1 MSSECYPPVAV
12 TLVNGYYPEEFPF
25 NPDEEYPEYQGKNI
39 ASKPNYVYRAVRE
52 SLKNLGYDREHYDTK
67 QWNPLGSLITPGDRV
82 FIKPNLVAHEYRQSC
97 PCKGDLYSV
106 ITHPSVVR
114 AVADYAA
121 IALAGQGEIVIGD
134 NPSIDADFSK
144 LNAATNLKACEDFYR
159 DNLNIKCRVLDLRK
173 HICPDLKYY
182 GFKSKMKQGPG
193 DPEGD
198 SIINLGKQSLL
209 YGLNPLLFR
218 GIYSKRWQTIK
229 HHHGSR
235 HEYCISNTILN
246 SNVYISIPKLK
257 AHRKVGAT
265 LNIKGLVGINSDKNF
280 LIHWRIGY
288 PKMGGDEF
296 PNPERWRDLF
306 GWTLRHII
314 NDLTHE
320 RMYYWM
326 RSRTKGTPLFDF
338 FQTETCPSG
347 RKHRGAWEGNDTCWR
362 MATDLYNLFVK
373 DLSGLRQKKGFQTKT
388 FSVVDGV
395 LAGEGD
401 GPFCPSSKE
410 GHIIVAGQDLLLV
423 DCVGVRLMDFNL
435 EEIRYL
441 KHLIKDNNI
450 DLKQVRV
457 ISEDL
462 DVDDFFDSD
471 KSYLK
476 FKPPTG
482 WNRLAVV

>member
-1 MSSECYPPVAV
+1 ME
-12 TLVNGYYPEEFPF
+12 
-25 NPDEEYPEYQGKNI
+25 
-39 ASKPNYVYRAVRE
+39 
-52 SLKNLGYDREHYDTK
+52 
-67 QWNPLGSLITPGDRV
+67 
-82 FIKPNLVAHEYRQSC
+82 
-97 PCKGDLYSV
+97 
-106 ITHPSVVR
+106 
-114 AVADYAA
+114 
-121 IALAGQGEIVIGD
+121 
-134 NPSIDADFSK
+134 
-144 LNAATNLKACEDFYR
+144 
-159 DNLNIKCRVLDLRK
+159 
-173 HICPDLKYY
+173 
-182 GFKSKMKQGPG
+182 QGPG

-373 DLSGLRQKKGFQTKT
+373 DLSGLRQKKEFQTKT